1 MAAKS
6 VKKTGRKPS
15 PAESGAPAAH
25 SRLYQELARRLFDEL
40 AAGKYAVGDRLPT
53 ERDFCAEYNVSR
65 PTVREAMIALE
76 VQGLL
81 EVRVGSGAYVLRL
94 PGKDDH
100 PGFNVTAFELTEAR
114 LLFEGEAAA
123 LAAANITDAELDR
136 LDALVT
142 RIGEEKDGA
151 EISEEADRE
160 FHLLIAE
167 STGNAAVA
175 HTIAELWR
183 MRASSPECVLLHEKA
198 RSANVKPVADEHK
211 KIVEALRTRD
221 PAKARAAMRAHLNAV
236 MNYLL
241 FATEQQAM
249 EAVRKSTASTRARF
263 TKIAS
268 F

>member
-1 MAAKS
+1 MAVSPA
-6 VKKTGRKPS
+6 KKTGRKAAPADSGS
-15 PAESGAPAAH
+15 PASH
-25 SRLYQELARRLFDEL
+25 NRLYQELARKLFEEL

-53 ERDFCAEYNVSR
+53 EREFCAEYNVSR

-94 PGKDDH
+94 PGKDDR

-123 LAAANITDAELDR
+123 LAAANITDTELDR
-136 LDALVT
+136 LDALVA
-142 RIGEEKDGA
+142 RIGEEKNAA

-221 PAKARAAMRAHLNAV
+221 PAKARTAMRAHLNAV

-249 EAVRKSTASTRARF
+249 EEVRKSTASTRARF
-263 TKIAS
+263 TKLAS

>member
-1 MAAKS
+1 MAVKPAKR
-6 VKKTGRKPS
+6 TGRKPS
-15 PAESGAPAAH
+15 AVESGAAGSH
-25 SRLYQELARRLFDEL
+25 NRLYQELAHKLFDEL

-123 LAAANITDAELDR
+123 LAAANITETELDQ
-136 LDALVT
+136 LDALVK
-142 RIGEEKDGA
+142 RIGEIKHGPEA
-151 EISEEADRE
+151 SEQADRE
-160 FHLLIAE
+160 FHLLIAT

-175 HTIAELWR
+175 RTIEELWR
-183 MRASSPECVLLHEKA
+183 MRASSPECILLHEKA
-198 RSANVKPVADEHK
+198 RSANVKPVAEEHAAV
-211 KIVEALRTRD
+211 IEALRAGD
-221 PAKARAAMRAHLNAV
+221 PAKARAAMRTHLNAV
-236 MNYLL
+236 MDYLL

-249 EAVRKSTASTRARF
+249 EEVRKSTASTRARF
-263 TKIAS
+263 TRLAS
-268 F
+268 L